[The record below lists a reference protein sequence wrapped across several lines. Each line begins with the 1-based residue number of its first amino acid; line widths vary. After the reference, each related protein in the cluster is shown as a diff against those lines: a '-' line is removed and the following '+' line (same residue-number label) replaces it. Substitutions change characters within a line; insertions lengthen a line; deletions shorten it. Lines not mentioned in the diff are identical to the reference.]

1 MTGSA
6 IRLNRRRVLRIG
18 LTATAAAGAASLVG
32 SAGAAPAAAAMVEP
46 GAGGWKTYFLPSGR
60 HLRLGPPPDAAA
72 ELAQVRALASQRD
85 GVHGRVSYWDAGA
98 PPYRW
103 NELAFESLLATPDP
117 KSPRVLTYLNAAL
130 HDATVAAWD
139 SKYAYNRPRPTE
151 LDPALAGDTPVPR
164 SPAYP
169 SEHAAV
175 AGAAAEVLAYFFPK
189 EADGYRA
196 LAEEAARSRVVAG
209 VQYPSDAAAGLE
221 LGRRVAAFA
230 IDRARTDGADAKW
243 DGVIPAGPGKWRGT
257 NPNGVV
263 DARMRPFFLAATDQL
278 RPEPPPA
285 VDSEQFAR
293 DLAEIKGFART
304 PATTGYALY
313 VQYGW
318 FGGPGPAERAIREGS
333 RRVFEER
340 LDDNPWAARS
350 YALVTATIMDAW
362 LASQDA
368 KFTYW
373 QIRPNQAD
381 GAVTTVFPTPNNPSY
396 PSNRAVLNT
405 APALVLGYLFPRDA
419 DSFWKEAVK
428 IGDSA
433 IWAGIHTRHDVEAA
447 REMGRALG
455 KIAIDW
461 DSK

>member
-189 EADGYRA
+189 EADAYRA

-209 VQYPSDAAAGLE
+209 VQYPSDSAAGLA
-221 LGRRVAAFA
+221 LGRKVAAFA
-230 IDRARTDGADAKW
+230 IDRARSDGADATW
-243 DGVIPAGPGKWRGT
+243 DGVIPTGPGKWRGT
-257 NPNGVV
+257 NPPGVV
-263 DARMRPFFLAATDQL
+263 DAKMRPFLLASTDQL
-278 RPEPPPA
+278 RPGAPPA
-285 VDSEQFAR
+285 VDSEQFAKE
-293 DLAEIKGFART
+293 LAEIKGFART
-304 PATTGYALY
+304 PATNGYALY
-313 VQYGW
+313 AQYGW
-318 FGGPGPAERAIREGS
+318 FGGPGAPERAIREVS
-333 RRVFEER
+333 RRIFEED
-340 LDDNPWAARS
+340 LQDNPWAARS
-350 YALVTATIMDAW
+350 YALVMATHTDAW

-373 QIRPNQAD
+373 RFRPFHAD
-381 GAVTTVFPTPNNPSY
+381 STITTVFPSPNHPTY
-396 PSNRAVLNT
+396 PSNRSVLNT

-419 DSFWKEAVK
+419 DKFLKEAEK
-428 IGDSA
+428 IGESA
-433 IWAGIHTRHDVEAA
+433 IWAGIHFRSDVEVA
-447 REMGRALG
+447 RQMGRALA
-455 KIAIDW
+455 K
-461 DSK
+461 